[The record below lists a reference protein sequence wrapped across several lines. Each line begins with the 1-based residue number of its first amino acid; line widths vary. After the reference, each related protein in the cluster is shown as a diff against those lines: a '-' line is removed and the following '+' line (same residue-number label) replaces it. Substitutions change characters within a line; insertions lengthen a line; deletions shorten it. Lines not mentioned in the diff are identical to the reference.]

1 MSKNRAAQK
10 LKSRSGETISEL
22 LIALLIS
29 SLALTMLA
37 GMITAASRIVRNS
50 MKSMENY
57 VEHENLIVSRPDVVP
72 PEIITKVEGTLTV
85 SIPKDDGT
93 ESVRKLTDED
103 PNNYINVTFYKTVAF
118 GKVPVITYERSET
131 DAGVTPG
138 GLR

>member
-57 VEHENLIVSRPDVVP
+57 VEQENGIVSRSDGGSP
-72 PEIITKVEGTLTV
+72 GTLTV
-85 SIPKDDGT
+85 RIDGSET
-93 ESVRKLTDED
+93 ARKLTDED
-103 PNNYINVTFYKTVAF
+103 PNNYINVTFYRTDAF

-131 DAGVTPG
+131 DAGATPG
-138 GLR
+138 G

>member
-22 LIALLIS
+22 LIALLVS
-29 SLALTMLA
+29 SLALTLLA

-57 VEHENLIVSRPDVVP
+57 VEHENWIVSRPDDVP
-72 PEIITKVEGTLTV
+72 PEITNIEGTLTV

-131 DAGVTPG
+131 DAGATPG
-138 GLR
+138 G

>member
-37 GMITAASRIVRNS
+37 GMITASSRIVRNS

-57 VEHENLIVSRPDVVP
+57 VEQENGIVSRSEDGSP
-72 PEIITKVEGTLTV
+72 GTLTV
-85 SIPKDDGT
+85 SVTPKDGGET
-93 ESVRKLTDED
+93 ARKLTDED
-103 PNNYINVTFYKTVAF
+103 PYNYISVTYYKTVAF

-138 GLR
+138 G

>member
-22 LIALLIS
+22 LIALLVS
-29 SLALTMLA
+29 SLALTLLA

-57 VEHENLIVSRPDVVP
+57 VEHENWIVSRPDDVP
-72 PEIITKVEGTLTV
+72 PEIPDMKAEGTLTV

-103 PNNYINVTFYKTVAF
+103 PNNYINVTIYKTVAF

-131 DAGVTPG
+131 DAGATPG
-138 GLR
+138 G